1 MDQAMTYL
9 VLCLS
14 RTAMRARVTSLLAIA
29 CGCALAWAGG
39 QPPAP
44 TADTLSLGR
53 HLAAECTACHGAAL
67 PGGAIPKLEGRPK
80 DELIGL
86 LDIYASG
93 VIPDGR
99 PANAAMVSVAQSL
112 DPAQRAAVA
121 AYFAQQRP
129 VKVAP

>member
-29 CGCALAWAGG
+29 CGCALAWGPVTWAGG

-67 PGGAIPKLEGRPK
+67 
-80 DELIGL
+80 LIGL